1 MPPVGFEPTIAAGL
15 RPRSY
20 WDRHECSL
28 DDQIKIVVD
37 TTCNSRG
44 ENKYVLAGDVPD
56 DVSRHSVHKHNCEGR
71 GIVLNLG
78 TIQGRGAIFPYM
90 DFTLRVRSPLY
101 RIACWAAVLLS
112 RSFRYSTLCY
122 VC

>member
-56 DVSRHSVHKHNCEGR
+56 DVSRHSVHKH
-71 GIVLNLG
+71 
-78 TIQGRGAIFPYM
+78 IQGRGAIFPYM

-101 RIACWAAVLLS
+101 RIACWAAGLLS